1 MKRTSVVLLASGAL
15 VAAITGTALAGGS
28 DDTSPAARSASSTT
42 ASSAPTSGIPTGSP
56 SGSQSESPSNSATT
70 DPSADD
76 TAAPTS
82 TTTAPSG
89 AGTAVGSMRAGQIA
103 RSHVGGGTITE
114 VEAET
119 EHGRAV
125 WSVKIVKNG
134 SRYEVHVDRNSG
146 EVTRSRAK
154 ADDDRRDDGEAVATT
169 APGTTTGAGTTT
181 TTARATTTIAAVTTR
196 TATATGAT
204 TTEGARGRAGRGA
217 SSSGPAR
224 RSSAGAAARRALRP
238 GGSRLRHSSKAFDG
252 RVLRARSYGA
262 FVDEGAGPY
271 FSPVT
276 RARNSGS

>member
-42 ASSAPTSGIPTGSP
+42 ASASASSAPTSTSTSTPGIPTESP
-56 SGSQSESPSNSATT
+56 SESQSESPSNSATT

-134 SRYEVHVDRNSG
+134 SRYEVHVDRSSG

-196 TATATGAT
+196 TATATGVT
-204 TTEGARGRAGRGA
+204 TTEGARGRAGHGA
-217 SSSGPAR
+217 ALRPAR

-238 GGSRLRHSSKAFDG
+238 GGSRLRHSSD
-252 RVLRARSYGA
+252 A
-262 FVDEGAGPY
+262 FVGRIRRTKGQ
-271 FSPVT
+271 
-276 RARNSGS
+276 ARTSAP